1 MDRIWHPY
9 TEWECY
15 RAGMWNIDVAGQRK
29 LLLIDAVHFT
39 GNAELY
45 GSWMMRVVAEW
56 KKSCERHLS
65 DTGSNRRA
73 YIGHAAACMAIQCPE
88 DITRK
93 AWGCLTQRQ
102 QDDANH
108 QADLAIA
115 AWEYAHG
122 HR

>member
-1 MDRIWHPY
+1 
-9 TEWECY
+9 
-15 RAGMWNIDVAGQRK
+15 MWDIAETGRRK

-45 GSWMMRVVAEW
+45 GKWMLRVVAEW
-56 KKSCERHLS
+56 KKSCEHHLS

-73 YIGHAAACMAIQCPE
+73 YIGHAAACMAIQSPE

-93 AWGCLTQRQ
+93 AWGCLTKRQ
-102 QDDANH
+102 QDEANH
-108 QADLAIA
+108 QADLAIE
-115 AWEYAHG
+115 AWERANG